1 MINIFY
7 FASNY
12 SPLLTDTLG
21 LHPRLCHIGLKL
33 IYFPG
38 VSRTF
43 YSPLGLMFRVY
54 KTKVSLHLLLCYIGL
69 KLVLYF
75 PSVSR
80 TYYYSPLGLMF
91 RVLQYR
97 SRGNLATIL
106 QYYNIYSIY
115 ILYYKIFLWIMYI
128 IYWVVFVPYIH
139 TERAY

>member
-54 KTKVSLHLLLCYIGL
+54 KTKDSLHTPLCYVGL
-69 KLVLYF
+69 KLIYF

-106 QYYNIYSIY
+106 QYYNILYIIQYIY
-115 ILYYKIFLWIMYI
+115 IIL
-128 IYWVVFVPYIH
+128 
-139 TERAY
+139 